1 MDEGTLTRTKE
12 MLDDMHISYD
22 ISDCY
27 VDRERLAG
35 YPYVFASSYRQMDA
49 DYQKMLASYAEE
61 EKREPWVRGQGIG
74 GIMDFSYLDLR
85 DELGIIFECYR
96 EDAD

>member
-1 MDEGTLTRTKE
+1 MAIKTDKT
-12 MLDDMHISYD
+12 
-22 ISDCY
+22 
-27 VDRERLAG
+27 
-35 YPYVFASSYRQMDA
+35 
-49 DYQKMLASYAEE
+49 YQELLASYAEE
-61 EKREPWVRGQGIG
+61 EKREPWVHGQGIG